1 MLTIE
6 RRSTDE
12 LTATE
17 VGRLRELLDAAFLGD
32 EAFDE
37 HDWQHALGGI
47 HVLGRL
53 DGDIVAHAAVVR
65 RVLEAAGRPLETGYV
80 EAVAVEPELQR
91 RGHGTQLMRD
101 VAQIVSATY
110 QIGALGTGVQPFYE
124 RIGWERWLG
133 PTWVR
138 TASGV
143 ERTPEEDGGIL
154 ILRTPMTP
162 PLDLTAALSCEW
174 RPGDVW

>member
-1 MLTIE
+1 
-6 RRSTDE
+6 
-12 LTATE
+12 
-17 VGRLRELLDAAFLGD
+17 
-32 EAFDE
+32 
-37 HDWQHALGGI
+37 
-47 HVLGRL
+47 
-53 DGDIVAHAAVVR
+53 
-65 RVLEAAGRPLETGYV
+65 
-80 EAVAVEPELQR
+80 
-91 RGHGTQLMRD
+91 MRD

-162 PLDLTAALSCEW
+162 PLELTGALSCEW